1 MGLVNYIEVSARPDC
16 IACRVSFPFSLPP
29 FLLAA
34 AAEKARVGVQLG
46 VQLGARQEDEAEEES
61 VSSRILRGKTTRFRV
76 IPGRPALLGWRGDP
90 CPSRRGGG
98 VEREG
103 V

>member
-61 VSSRILRGKTTRFRV
+61 EDLERKDNSQKEPKG
-76 IPGRPALLGWRGDP
+76 GRNLKNRA
-90 CPSRRGGG
+90 C
-98 VEREG
+98 
-103 V
+103 